1 MSNKAALK
9 QARKGITLTIK
20 ENPTTIVISRKPVIS
35 NGRGGTKI
43 NPYGVPVDTTLT
55 IRLSHGSSG
64 PFEDI
69 ENPAGLG
76 TDYSRWAIMDYKGG
90 LQDGDIFEAEGI
102 QWQAGPV
109 DELPRFGGIIGYQA
123 PLKEASA

>member
-1 MSNKAALK
+1 MNNKAALK
-9 QARKGITLTIK
+9 QARKGITLSIK
-20 ENPTTIVISRKPVIS
+20 ESPVTIIISRKPVIS
-35 NGRGGTKI
+35 NGRGGIKI

-64 PFEDI
+64 PFDDI

-76 TDYSRWAIMDYKGG
+76 TDYSRWALVGYKGG
-90 LQDGDIFEAEGI
+90 LVDGDIFEAQGT

-109 DELPRFGGIIGYQA
+109 DQIERFGGIIGYQA